1 MPLPMNVNRI
11 MNLNSNVRLLILLIV
26 AFALALQAQAA
37 PSKQE
42 PSNSARA
49 SCSCLKIFYSSKIL
63 GARKCLIGSQ
73 YVRIENPTSG
83 VTIVCAAP
91 DWSVYAFNVRS
102 KLYHQSSIDSF
113 PGEAYDKIS
122 AADIYTLTHSPWLK
136 TTIKTFKDRPCRVY
150 KMHRSQKTI
159 AASVGSSLVLA
170 NYLVFEDYSLAPQAQ
185 KILAKVLHLPQEPG
199 VPMMLHFFDQDDA
212 WVEALICRKIE
223 TVSVPKDSFALPS
236 GYKLSKS
243 GEAVFVD
250 PMSKSVFQ
258 GLNDFTEK
266 LAH

>member
-1 MPLPMNVNRI
+1 
-11 MNLNSNVRLLILLIV
+11 MNLNMRLLILLIV
-26 AFALALQAQAA
+26 VFVLALPAQAA
-37 PSKQE
+37 PSKVATD
-42 PSNSARA
+42 SR
-49 SCSCLKIFYSSKIL
+49 SCLKIFYSSRVL
-63 GARKCLIGSQ
+63 GVRKCLIGSQ

-113 PGEAYDKIS
+113 PGEAYDKLS

-136 TTIKTFKDRPCRVY
+136 TKITPFKGQNCRIY
-150 KMHRSQKTI
+150 KMHRSPKII
-159 AASVGSSLVLA
+159 AKSVGSSLVLA
-170 NYLVFEDYSLAPQAQ
+170 NYLVFEDYSIAPQAQ